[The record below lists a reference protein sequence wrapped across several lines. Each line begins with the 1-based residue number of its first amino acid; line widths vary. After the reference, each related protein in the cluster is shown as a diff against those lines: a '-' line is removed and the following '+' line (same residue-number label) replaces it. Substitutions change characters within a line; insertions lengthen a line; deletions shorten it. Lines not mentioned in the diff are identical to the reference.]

1 MKLLL
6 DSHYAFW
13 WQTGNPRLTPMAQR
27 FIASAESVAVSHATV
42 WEFAIKAGLGRIQID
57 LPVFAAQVEALGF
70 EWLPI
75 RIEHL
80 LELRQLEAIEGHR
93 DPFDRL
99 LIAQSRVSLRTL
111 VTADA
116 KLSTYGDLVHVL

>member
-13 WQTGNPRLTPMAQR
+13 WQTGNPRLTPTVQR

-57 LPVFAAQVEALGF
+57 LPVFAAQVDAMGF

-80 LELRQLEAIEGHR
+80 LELRHLEAIEGHR